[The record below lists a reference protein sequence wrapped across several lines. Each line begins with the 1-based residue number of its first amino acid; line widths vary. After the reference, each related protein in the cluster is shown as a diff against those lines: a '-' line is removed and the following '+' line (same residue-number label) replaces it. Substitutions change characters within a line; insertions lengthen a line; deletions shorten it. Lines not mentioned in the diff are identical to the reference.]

1 MKIIKLNRLNWKK
14 NKRGVAIEKH
24 YNIIILTTLI
34 GFGIVIGSLIIAKT
48 TSELNSSI
56 DTLYNNF
63 ISSIKEKTFFTIF
76 CDTFFTSMIYI
87 FLFFIMG
94 TNALGIPFVYFLTCI
109 KGIGNGIISG
119 YLYSI
124 YGLKGVGFSTLV
136 LFPYAIISGIIII
149 MMGDS
154 SLKLSKNIFHDLR
167 SKPPVHKEITI
178 KKYCINYIVYTAFF
192 ILASMIDA
200 IFKVSFSSA
209 FNI

>member
-1 MKIIKLNRLNWKK
+1 MNNVNLIKNR
-14 NKRGVAIEKH
+14 RGVVIDKN

-48 TSELNSSI
+48 TSTLNNSLNA
-56 DTLYNNF
+56 LYNNF
-63 ISSIKEKTFFTIF
+63 ISSIKEKTFISIF
-76 CDTFFTSMIYI
+76 CDTFVSSMIYL

-94 TNALGIPFVYFLTCI
+94 TNAFGIPFVYFITCI

-119 YLYSI
+119 YLYST
-124 YGLKGVGFSTLV
+124 YGLKGVGFSTLI
-136 LFPYAIISGIIII
+136 LFPYAIASGIIII

-154 SLKLSKNIFHDLR
+154 SLKLSKKIFDDLTGR
-167 SKPPVHKEITI
+167 PQLYKGITI

-192 ILASMIDA
+192 VIASVIDA
-200 IFKVSFSSA
+200 IFKASFSNA